1 MRVYLAGFMGSG
13 KSTVGPP
20 AAEALDL
27 TFLDLDDVIEAQVG
41 QSIPEIFADGGEPAF
56 RRIETEALRATAERS
71 QVMVAL
77 GGGTIVDDANRAFA
91 KTHGLLI
98 YLEVSA
104 DTIID
109 RVASEAAHRPLLQD
123 DTGTPLPP
131 DRMHARI
138 ERMLDDRR
146 AAYEAAP
153 VTIDADRPVEV
164 VVRDIVATVRI
175 HRAD

>member
-20 AAEALDL
+20 AADELDL
-27 TFLDLDDVIEAQVG
+27 TFLDLDDVIETQVG
-41 QSIPEIFADGGEPAF
+41 RTIPDIFADGGEAAF
-56 RRIETEALRATAERS
+56 RRIETETLRATAERDR
-71 QVMVAL
+71 VMVAL
-77 GGGTIVDDANRAFA
+77 GGGTVVDEANRAFA
-91 KTHGLLI
+91 ASHGLLI

-123 DTGTPLPP
+123 ETGTPLPP
-131 DRMHARI
+131 DRLRTRI
-138 ERMLDDRR
+138 EGMLDGRR

-153 VTIDADRPVEV
+153 VTVDADRPVDAV
-164 VVRDIVATVRI
+164 VQDIVAAVQV
-175 HRAD
+175 HRE